1 MGYSNRWLL
10 GLCQFVKLST
20 STFPS
25 TNSLCSYVVV
35 SCFLFG
41 GRFPFWLI
49 FFRWVVQPPS
59 RFFLPSN
66 IHKITNS
73 NFPTLNNAKPQKPIA
88 ARHEMSIRGWIDW
101 SFRAGVWGSG
111 FVPRGAV
118 QNPAP
123 SKSPYCGHSWYAE
136 PRFRSK
142 SRMNFGMNLQCL
154 VVSPMRCLSVYWI
167 WKLFVAKETLRPFY
181 VIQMVTWSTCQCGV
195 LCI

>member
-20 STFPS
+20 STFS
-25 TNSLCSYVVV
+25 VNQFSLFLRGGFIF
-35 SCFLFG
+35 FLFG

-59 RFFLPSN
+59 RFFLPQTSTKSLTQTFRPSTTPSPKN
-66 IHKITNS
+66 PSLHAMKCPSADELIDLSAPGCEVVGVRPKGGGSKPGCLKI
-73 NFPTLNNAKPQKPIA
+73 PLLWAL
-88 ARHEMSIRGWIDW
+88 
-101 SFRAGVWGSG
+101 
-111 FVPRGAV
+111 
-118 QNPAP
+118 
-123 SKSPYCGHSWYAE
+123 WYAE

-167 WKLFVAKETLRPFY
+167 WKLFVAKETLRPTRF
-181 VIQMVTWSTCQCGV
+181 TSSKW
-195 LCI
+195 